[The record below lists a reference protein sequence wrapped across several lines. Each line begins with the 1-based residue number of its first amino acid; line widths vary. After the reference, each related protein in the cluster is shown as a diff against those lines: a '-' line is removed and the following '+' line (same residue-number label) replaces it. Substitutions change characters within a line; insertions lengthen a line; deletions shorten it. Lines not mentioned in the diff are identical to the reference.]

1 VCVKGKAGDVVVIY
15 GGTSDEGVFA
25 RYSGFAEKAWRTC
38 GLGFG
43 SDRGIRCRYLRKKDR
58 LDKKNLI

>member
-1 VCVKGKAGDVVVIY
+1 VCVKGKASGVVVIY

-25 RYSGFAEKAWRTC
+25 RYSGCAEKAWRTC

-43 SDRGIRCRYLRKKDR
+43 SDRGI
-58 LDKKNLI
+58 